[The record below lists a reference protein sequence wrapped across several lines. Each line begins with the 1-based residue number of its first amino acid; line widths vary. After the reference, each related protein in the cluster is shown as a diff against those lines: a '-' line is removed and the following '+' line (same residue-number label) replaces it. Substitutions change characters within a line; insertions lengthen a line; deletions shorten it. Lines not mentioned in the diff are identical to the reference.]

1 MDELSMQE
9 LSDEDLAKLVEL
21 GQIPEQ
27 QAALLKQQKQ
37 AQMLQQRQSPQ
48 MYGNDRVQV
57 AASPLEAIGGLMQQ
71 YAGQRKEKDVMSKM
85 DALQKQQLQGRQ
97 LYANKMMDTPYRR
110 ATQPFMQQ
118 QRVDPNN
125 VPMPAMSF

>member
-27 QAALLKQQKQ
+27 QAALLKQQQQ
-37 AQMLQQRQSPQ
+37 AQMMQQRQPLQ
-48 MYGNDRVQV
+48 MGGNARVQV
-57 AASPLEAIGGLMQQ
+57 AANPLEAIGGLMQQ
-71 YAGQRKEKDVMSKM
+71 YAGQRKEKDLMGKM

-97 LYANKMMDTPYRR
+97 LYASKLMDTPYRR
-110 ATQPFMQQ
+110 STQPFVQGQQ
-118 QRVDPNN
+118 VDPNN
-125 VPMPAMSF
+125 VPMPAMGF